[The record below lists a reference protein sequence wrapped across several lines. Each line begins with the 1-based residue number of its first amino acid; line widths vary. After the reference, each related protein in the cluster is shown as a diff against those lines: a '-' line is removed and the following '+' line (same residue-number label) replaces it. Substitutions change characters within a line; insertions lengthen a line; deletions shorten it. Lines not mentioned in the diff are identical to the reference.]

1 MTTPLARLGAAL
13 VFVLTAALATACTSA
28 PPSGPQVS
36 ESTAP
41 TPSTPAPDPSGEPSD
56 DPDASAEPT
65 CDTMIPAETVADFAS
80 VGWTARADPFYI
92 GETELPEGLQ
102 CIWADFEGPA
112 GDHLQLFGWA
122 PVEPDV
128 ASEAQDNLV
137 SQGWVRES
145 AVEGVYITESPETS
159 IATDADGYGMT
170 YLFGDGWVKIAD
182 TKQGLLLVEWPRD

>member
-1 MTTPLARLGAAL
+1 MTTPLTRVGAAL
-13 VFVLTAALATACTSA
+13 VLALTAAFATACTST

-36 ESTAP
+36 ESSAP

-56 DPDASAEPT
+56 DPGASAEPT
-65 CDTMIPAETVADFAS
+65 CDTIIPAETVADFAS

-122 PVEPDV
+122 PIEPDA

-145 AVEGVYITESPETS
+145 AVEGIYITESPETS

-170 YLFGDGWVKIAD
+170 YLFSDGWVKIAD